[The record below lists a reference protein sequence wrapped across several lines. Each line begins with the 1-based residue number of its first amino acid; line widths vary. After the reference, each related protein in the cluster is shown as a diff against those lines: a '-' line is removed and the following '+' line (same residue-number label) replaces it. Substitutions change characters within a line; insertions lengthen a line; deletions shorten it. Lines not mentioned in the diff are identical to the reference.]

1 MSGGDVDLPLF
12 PLSAVLVPGGRMPLR
27 IFERRYLDL
36 VRDCMRSGDSFGVV
50 WIRRGSE
57 VARQGLP
64 GPELGAYGTT
74 ALIVDWDQLP
84 EGLLGITVQGGDRF
98 DLAATRVRPDGLL
111 VGRVAPRPAP
121 PAQPLQPA
129 WQSLREVLAGLATHP
144 HVARLGMHPDLDDAW
159 QVAFALVQLLPLEE
173 SLKYEL
179 LGLQDLAA
187 LMGNLE
193 RAINRMA
200 DGA

>member
-1 MSGGDVDLPLF
+1 MSGGSVDLPLF

-36 VRDCMRSGDSFGVV
+36 VRDCMRGGEPFGVV

-84 EGLLGITVQGGDRF
+84 EGLLGITIQGGDRF
-98 DLAATRVRPDGLL
+98 DLETTSARSDGLL
-111 VGRVAPRPAP
+111 VGRVTPRPAL
-121 PAQPLQPA
+121 PAQPLAPG
-129 WQSLREVLAGLATHP
+129 WRSLREVLEGLATHP
-144 HVARLGMHPDLDDAW
+144 HVARLGMRPDLDDAW

-179 LGLQDLAA
+179 LGFEDLAA
-187 LMGNLE
+187 LLGNLK